1 MKWRN
6 TSKEWGRVTQIF
18 HWGMFFLIVGQFT
31 LAYTM
36 IDLPSSPQKMA
47 LYAWHKQM
55 GISLLFLVFLRLW
68 WREINPVPKE
78 SKVAP
83 SWDRVLSQSNIWILY
98 ILMFLMPL
106 SGLLMSILG
115 GHGVSYFNL
124 FVIPP
129 LMEEQNFYA
138 KAFYITHVWSSYC
151 LLAFVILHILG
162 GLYHHFIWKDT
173 IFLRMFPHK

>member
-6 TSKEWGRVTQIF
+6 TSTEWGGVTQIF
-18 HWGMFFLIVGQFT
+18 HWGMFLLIVGQFT

-36 IDLPSSPQKMA
+36 IELPGSPQKMA
-47 LYAWHKQM
+47 LYTWHKQM
-55 GISLLFLVFLRLW
+55 GLSLLFLVFLRLW
-68 WREINPVPKE
+68 WRKINPIPKE
-78 SKVAP
+78 SKIAP
-83 SWDRVLSQSNIWILY
+83 PWDRVLSIANIWILY

-115 GHGVSYFNL
+115 GHAVSYFDL
-124 FVIPP
+124 FMIPL
-129 LMEEQNFYA
+129 LMEGPNFYA
-138 KAFYITHVWSSYC
+138 KTFYITHVWSSYS
-151 LLAFVILHILG
+151 LLAFTALHILG